1 MILATTATAEFL
13 GLGAAF
19 SSALI
24 FLAIAILR
32 YPQA

>member
-1 MILATTATAEFL
+1 MILATTATAESL

-19 SSALI
+19 LSAII
-24 FLAIAILR
+24 FFIIAFFR